1 MPNEYPGSL
10 LLYDGSLAQCDAN
23 QNKRELFFIDYPYNA
38 LRYKDSDGNYWY
50 YYDTNV
56 INSGIIEHM
65 ASGDIHFTMSG
76 VATEEYVD
84 TVVALISGVT
94 DHILLSNIGTTTHP
108 DIDVHIGSG
117 ELHIID
123 HGLLEGLIDDDHVQY
138 IRADGTRNF
147 TGTISGIYPTE
158 DNHLTTKE
166 YVDDNI
172 ALASGVTDHTL
183 LSNIGTTTHPDIDVH
198 IGSGELHVVDHGLL
212 DGLTD
217 DDHIQYILVDG
228 SRAFTSPVLGE
239 RPLLSGHLAN
249 KGYID
254 DFVIAA
260 TSGVTDHGLLTGLDD
275 DDHTQYSLINGFR
288 GYTDTIS
295 GVYPTSHE
303 HLATKEYIDNVI
315 LSVSGVTDHELLS
328 NIGVE
333 THPDIDAHLANSG
346 IIHYEVGSIDHDNII
361 NVGSE
366 SHSSIDAH
374 LRDSG
379 IMHYEQGA
387 INHTAIQNIGVETH
401 ANIDA
406 HLANSGVI
414 HYEVGSIDHS
424 SIQNI
429 GNENHTDIDAHLRDS
444 GIIHYEQGSID
455 HTNIAN
461 VGTYSHT
468 DIDSHLVDSGVLH
481 YEVGSIDH
489 GSIAG
494 LTDDDHTNYSLV
506 DGTRPFTGTISGI
519 LPTEDNHLATKEY
532 VDSAAIGDKWVY
544 NGATSLQPI
553 GVNDT
558 LLISGSIT
566 QNLKN
571 MFVNDD
577 NGGSISLQVHVNN
590 TQGGFTAYGTGT
602 GAPLASKVV
611 LGATRLFIHSDE
623 VLYVNI
629 SGVADANRIMEI
641 NTDTVDI
648 NGYVMLKNGVP
659 VNNISTTYVDT
670 TSSLWTGS
678 AIIGYVAAQTFTSGN
693 WNDAYAHISAN
704 GSSHTYIN
712 QDVTTTSNPTFGIVN
727 ATTGFKINSAATLGH
742 YLRGDGTNFVS
753 AALQLADIPA
763 HNVLSAT
770 HGDTLTASVVR
781 GDIIIGNST
790 PKWSRLA
797 KGTEGYYLKSGASD
811 VSWALLPGGLTG
823 FANPSATIGL
833 TVVNGAATT
842 AMRSD
847 GAPPLSQAI
856 APTWTNDHIWGTD
869 KKVIFRDSALFINS
883 IADGYMDFTADT
895 AFRFNTG
902 KLGIGVTPTNFVDI
916 EKNDGVAGTVCQIKN
931 NTGGTGA
938 YAGFSIVSN
947 SCLGQLYAFDDGYS
961 DANLANKIMLYA
973 HTDADALIMIANAAA
988 GVIEFYTGG
997 YAAANKR
1004 MTITSNDHS
1013 TVSSQLLV
1021 GITAPYITPSTRS
1034 DITVG
1039 GNQYGALIAAG
1050 SEQASLILYDT
1061 GGTSTYEALC
1071 IYNQAGYTRFA
1082 SLDEFDWSVSVD
1094 NIITIG
1100 NSWGTIGMGV
1110 IPVED
1115 YSLRIARSHVNFDT
1129 VLMVENYRSSGGK
1142 LPVLALQKSHS
1153 DTVGTLTTTVVTD
1166 ILGRI
1171 DFNGVNSSNARATGA
1186 YIKAVETTET
1196 PGAYTMADLY
1206 LTTHSSTST
1215 INSNQLVLRGYNG
1228 SVGFGV
1234 AAPTYFVEMQKDSA
1248 TAGTI
1253 CSIKNNTGGAG
1264 AYAALIVASN
1274 SGDGSLNH
1282 VDDGYTVNLEYAG
1295 KLLLYTASPALM
1307 LNAGAAAG
1315 VIEFYTGGSGSTNK
1329 RMILTNQGTLDITP
1343 TDAASYNEG
1352 VRCHASSLDYSTF
1365 VLGAVAGTAGTGVG
1379 QWSIIRHPAALDYKL
1394 EFTYNST
1401 IIQTLTTGGIK
1412 ADNKN
1417 FSSASLAL
1425 GDDVA
1430 TSITPGNT
1438 TGQIVISCKV
1448 SSTGAIIAYK
1458 VGASPTCLVIAQ
1470 PGSVFSV
1477 GTGTLTS
1484 DAIDGAD
1491 GYFNVYTHTDGKI
1504 YFKNRYGAG

>member
-76 VATEEYVD
+76 IATEEYVD

-94 DHILLSNIGTTTHP
+94 DHVLLSNIGTTTHP

-611 LGATRLFIHSDE
+611 LGATSLFIHSDE

-753 AALQLADIPA
+753 
-763 HNVLSAT
+763 SAF
-770 HGDTLTASVVR
+770 A
-781 GDIIIGNST
+781 
-790 PKWSRLA
+790 
-797 KGTEGYYLKSGASD
+797 
-811 VSWALLPGGLTG
+811 
-823 FANPSATIGL
+823 ANPSATIGL
-833 TVVNGAATT
+833 AVVNGSATT

-847 GAPPLSQAI
+847 GAPALSQAI

-895 AFRFNTG
+895 AFRFNTSNV
-902 KLGIGVTPTNFVDI
+902 GIG
-916 EKNDGVAGTVCQIKN
+916 
-931 NTGGTGA
+931 
-938 YAGFSIVSN
+938 
-947 SCLGQLYAFDDGYS
+947 
-961 DANLANKIMLYA
+961 
-973 HTDADALIMIANAAA
+973 
-988 GVIEFYTGG
+988 
-997 YAAANKR
+997 
-1004 MTITSNDHS
+1004 
-1013 TVSSQLLV
+1013 
-1021 GITAPYITPSTRS
+1021 ITPLYKLHT
-1034 DITVG
+1034 
-1039 GNQYGALIAAG
+1039 AIA
-1050 SEQASLILYDT
+1050 T
-1061 GGTSTYEALC
+1061 
-1071 IYNQAGYTRFA
+1071 
-1082 SLDEFDWSVSVD
+1082 VD
-1094 NIITIG
+1094 N
-1100 NSWGTIGMGV
+1100 
-1110 IPVED
+1110 
-1115 YSLRIARSHVNFDT
+1115 
-1129 VLMVENYRSSGGK
+1129 VLMIDNYHASTDSQAI
-1142 LPVLALQKSHS
+1142 LALQKSYS
-1153 DTVGTLTTTVVTD
+1153 DTIGTLVVTPNGAV
-1166 ILGRI
+1166 LGRI
-1171 DFNGVNSSNARATGA
+1171 DFNGVRTIGPTRNTGA
-1186 YIKAVETTET
+1186 TITCVCTNEAPPVVQVEATLILET
-1196 PGAYTMADLY
+1196 YKSTPLYEKNTNQLY
-1206 LTTHSSTST
+1206 LYGSNGYVGINCVPQYQFHVSGNTAITSDG
-1215 INSNQLVLRGYNG
+1215 NN
-1228 SVGFGV
+1228 
-1234 AAPTYFVEMQKDSA
+1234 PK
-1248 TAGTI
+1248 I
-1253 CSIKNNTGGAG
+1253 CI
-1264 AYAALIVASN
+1264 
-1274 SGDGSLNH
+1274 
-1282 VDDGYTVNLEYAG
+1282 
-1295 KLLLYTASPALM
+1295 
-1307 LNAGAAAG
+1307 
-1315 VIEFYTGGSGSTNK
+1315 
-1329 RMILTNQGTLDITP
+1329 
-1343 TDAASYNEG
+1343 
-1352 VRCHASSLDYSTF
+1352 
-1365 VLGAVAGTAGTGVG
+1365 
-1379 QWSIIRHPAALDYKL
+1379 
-1394 EFTYNST
+1394 
-1401 IIQTLTTGGIK
+1401 
-1412 ADNKN
+1412 
-1417 FSSASLAL
+1417 
-1425 GDDVA
+1425 GDDL
-1430 TSITPGNT
+1430 
-1438 TGQIVISCKV
+1438 IS
-1448 SSTGAIIAYK
+1448 AY
-1458 VGASPTCLVIAQ
+1458 G
-1470 PGSVFSV
+1470 
-1477 GTGTLTS
+1477 
-1484 DAIDGAD
+1484 
-1491 GYFNVYTHTDGKI
+1491 
-1504 YFKNRYGAG
+1504 